1 MKSNHAVVTF
11 LAIALPACAGCFSL
25 FALQADEP
33 AIAWRQTRSLPA
45 AEAHQAAAADEKFIY
60 AITNEKIA
68 KYDRK
73 SGERVSISTGEAKH
87 LNSGFFL
94 DGLLYCA
101 HSNYPRLPEQS
112 EIRVLDPAT
121 MKLTIHKDFGNFG
134 GSLTWAIKKEK
145 DNDWWCNFA
154 RYGSGNSETFLV
166 RFDDQWKEQGRW
178 TYPPEVLRHIGTA
191 SISGGVWQRT
201 GDAKSPDELI
211 VTDHDHRV
219 LYRLQLPAEG
229 KVLKFIRQEKAPFT
243 GQGIAF
249 DPVTKGLVGIDR
261 AKKEVLFAEEPR
273 TK

>member
-1 MKSNHAVVTF
+1 MRLMSAWEVLTIAIGLPLLGLALLVT
-11 LAIALPACAGCFSL
+11 AE
-25 FALQADEP
+25 EP
-33 AIAWRQTRSLPA
+33 AATDKQVVWQQTRSLPA

-60 AITNEKIA
+60 AIASEKIA
-68 KYDRK
+68 KYDRT
-73 SGERVSISTGEAKH
+73 SGERSALSTGEAKH

-134 GSLTWAIKKEK
+134 GSLTWAVKKEK
-145 DNDWWCNFA
+145 DSDWWCNFA
-154 RYGSGNSETFLV
+154 RYGTVNAETFLV
-166 RFDDQWKEQGRW
+166 RFDDQWKERGRW

-191 SISGGVWQRT
+191 SISGGVWL
-201 GDAKSPDELI
+201 GDELI
-211 VTDHDHRV
+211 VTDHDHQV
-219 LYRLQLPAEG
+219 LYRLKVPADG
-229 KVLKFIRQEKAPFT
+229 KVLGFIRREKAPFT
-243 GQGIAF
+243 GQGIAH

>member
-1 MKSNHAVVTF
+1 MRMKSNHLGPTF
-11 LAIALPACAGCFSL
+11 LAIALPTLACWLSL
-25 FALQADEP
+25 FPLHADEP
-33 AIAWRQTRSLPA
+33 AIAWKQTRTLPA
-45 AEAHQAAAADEKFIY
+45 AEAHQAAAADDKFIY
-60 AITNEKIA
+60 AIASEKIA

-73 SGERVSISTGEAKH
+73 TGERIAISTGEAKH

-121 MKLTIHKDFGNFG
+121 MKLTISKDFGNFG

-145 DNDWWCNFA
+145 DSDWWCNFA
-154 RYGSGNSETFLV
+154 RYGSVNAETFLV

-178 TYPPEVLRHIGTA
+178 TYPPEVLQHIGAA
-191 SISGGVWQRT
+191 SISGGVWQRV
-201 GDAKSPDELI
+201 AAEDELI
-211 VTDHDHRV
+211 VTDHDHQV
-219 LYRLQLPAEG
+219 LYRLKVPTEG
-229 KVLKFIRQEKAPFT
+229 KVLEFIRREKAPFS
-243 GQGIAF
+243 GQGIAH

-261 AKKEVLFAEEPR
+261 AKKEILFAEEPR

>member
-1 MKSNHAVVTF
+1 MRMKSNHFSAIF
-11 LAIALPACAGCFSL
+11 LAITLPACALCLSL
-25 FALQADEP
+25 FPLQADEP
-33 AIAWRQTRSLPA
+33 TTSWKQTRTLPA
-45 AEAHQAAAADEKFIY
+45 VEAHQAAAADDKFIY
-60 AITNEKIA
+60 AIASEKIA

-73 SGERVSISTGEAKH
+73 TGERIAISTGEAKH

-94 DGLLYCA
+94 GGLLYCA

-121 MKLTIHKDFGNFG
+121 MKLTIYKDFDNFG
-134 GSLTWAIKKEK
+134 GSLTWAIKKEN
-145 DNDWWCNFA
+145 DADWWCNFA
-154 RYGSGNSETFLV
+154 RYGSVNGETFLV

-178 TYPPEVLRHIGTA
+178 TYPPEVLQHIGTA
-191 SISGGVWQRT
+191 SISGGVWLR
-201 GDAKSPDELI
+201 DELI

-219 LYRLQLPAEG
+219 LYRLQLPVKG
-229 KVLKFIRQEKAPFT
+229 KVLKFIRQEKSPFT